1 MKLDLSNFH
10 KMIDYGLL
18 LNKGALD
25 LSSTDSWLDQ
35 LHKKAEKEPS
45 ERKQGL
51 HIEA

>member
-1 MKLDLSNFH
+1 VKLDLSNFH

-25 LSSTDSWLDQ
+25 LGRADSWLDQ
-35 LHKKAEKEPS
+35 LHKKAEKDPIEK
-45 ERKQGL
+45 KQGL